1 MSRVSRY
8 HSRRRSI
15 AVGVLGVTAV
25 VAGGFVIAGPKR
37 VWEWIGGPADQGP
50 VDFDHLVRRSAPND
64 ALACSAGTCRQRVDL
79 ELPRFDEAP
88 QLLMTRLD
96 AVVIAMGQGERVDD
110 GKDETYRRYVFR
122 SRVLEFPDTLDAR
135 AMTAGDGRTA
145 LKLYSR
151 SLLGRGDFGANRQR
165 LRRIAM
171 ELDRLP
177 GLTGRIGRAP
187 AAAALR

>member
-8 HSRRRSI
+8 HPRRRSI

-50 VDFDHLVRRSAPND
+50 VDFDHLVRRRVPND
-64 ALACSAGTCRQRVDL
+64 ALACSKGTCRQRVDF
-79 ELPRFDEAP
+79 ELPHFDAAP
-88 QLLMTRLD
+88 QLIMARFD
-96 AVVIAMGQGERVDD
+96 PVVIAMGQGKRVDD
-110 GKDETYRRYVFR
+110 GRDETYRRYVFR

-135 AMTAGDGRTA
+135 ATIAGDGRTA

-165 LRRIAM
+165 LRRIAADL
-171 ELDRLP
+171 ERTSGP
-177 GLTGRIGRAP
+177 NRQIGRAP